1 MGVGARSCEM
11 GSVQRLQFTDYL
23 DCGILARGFARV
35 RCGDCGNELLVGFSC
50 KRRGICP
57 SCNARRMHDTAAHL
71 VDRVFPLE
79 VGTRRWVLSLPFQL
93 RFLLARR
100 GGLRREVLRVFLRA
114 ITAWQCRTAG
124 VRRGRGG
131 AVVFLQRFGSLLNLN
146 VHYHCLVLEGVYT
159 TRESDGAAVFHPVRA
174 PTTEEVAQL
183 AAQVAARVRG
193 LLERHG
199 LLLESEDSDTPA
211 LDAAQGAALFGG
223 VAFGPRAGK
232 KVRRL
237 GTGVMRPRRERPPLS
252 RGGARVRRARRRRH
266 RRP

>member
-1 MGVGARSCEM
+1 MLFRS
-11 GSVQRLQFTDYL
+11 
-23 DCGILARGFARV
+23 
-35 RCGDCGNELLVGFSC
+35 
-50 KRRGICP
+50 
-57 SCNARRMHDTAAHL
+57 
-71 VDRVFPLE
+71 
-79 VGTRRWVLSLPFQL
+79 
-93 RFLLARR
+93 
-100 GGLRREVLRVFLRA
+100 
-114 ITAWQCRTAG
+114 

-146 VHYHCLVLEGVYT
+146 VHYHCIALDGVYT
-159 TRESDGAAVFHPVRA
+159 TRESGGAAVFHPVRP
-174 PTTEEVAQL
+174 PTTEEVAQF

-199 LLLESEDSDTPA
+199 LLLEPSDSEAPA

-252 RGGARVRRARRRRH
+252 RGGAGIRRARRCRH